1 MKNLLMFLGLL
12 IMFTSSAIADTFLID
27 VRSAAEYNEEH
38 INKAINIPHTQIL
51 DGVKELNAK
60 NDDTIILYC
69 RSGKI
74 AGMAKEALNQ
84 AGYTKV
90 INLGGLQDAKEALKT
105 E

>member
-1 MKNLLMFLGLL
+1 MFLGLL

-27 VRSAAEYNEEH
+27 VRSAAEYNEEY

-69 RSGKI
+69 RSGKR